1 MQNLEIERKYLIQ
14 KPEEEFLKTLPQI
27 QIANIIQSYTSSGA
41 RLRKWT
47 ENGIVTY
54 IKTVKTHVT
63 DITRIEIENEITKEE
78 YEDLVKTRTSY
89 LSKMRYRYPYCDKI
103 IEIDI
108 YPFWED
114 KAILEVE
121 LKTEDEEFSIPD
133 FVEVIKEVTND
144 KAYRNYS
151 LSKKIPD

>member
-27 QIANIIQSYTSSGA
+27 QIAKIIQSYTSSGA

-54 IKTVKTHVT
+54 IKTVKTQVT
-63 DITRIEIENEITKEE
+63 DITRVEIENEITKEE
-78 YEDLVKTRTSY
+78 YEDLVKTQTSS
-89 LSKMRYRYPYCDKI
+89 LSKIRYRYPYCGKI

-108 YPFWED
+108 YPFWND
-114 KAILEVE
+114 KAIVE
-121 LKTEDEEFSIPD
+121 IELSDENAKIIFPEKLK
-133 FVEVIKEVTND
+133 VIKEVTDDDSYKN
-144 KAYRNYS
+144 AS
-151 LSKKIPD
+151 LSKV